1 MQLQRPEKRITMTD
15 PISSFRRIA
24 QMDTPSRPAA
34 AKVSERATDSSS
46 ETAVKPAPMRTDEVQ
61 LSEVAQ
67 KAMQEPQFDR
77 AKVGAEVSAGFS
89 DTFQHKR
96 AQLVCQGAQL
106 RWRQTSQICG
116 GINIF
121 QQRTH
126 LTAFLANRA
135 LPLM

>member
-1 MQLQRPEKRITMTD
+1 MGGAKGIK
-15 PISSFRRIA
+15 FAFIA
-24 QMDTPSRPAA
+24 LGKTGHA
-34 AKVSERATDSSS
+34 
-46 ETAVKPAPMRTDEVQ
+46 VQ
-61 LSEVAQ
+61 LAQ
-67 KAMQEPQFDR
+67 GVHTITATGEDFVRIGLMTHVPHQSVVRGVENVMQGNRQFDR
-77 AKVGAEVSAGFS
+77 AKVGAQVAAGFS

>member
-1 MQLQRPEKRITMTD
+1 MRGTKSIKFAFIALWKTRHAIQLAQGMHLVAATGENFVRIGLMTHVPHQSVVRGVENVMQGNG
-15 PISSFRRIA
+15 
-24 QMDTPSRPAA
+24 
-34 AKVSERATDSSS
+34 
-46 ETAVKPAPMRTDEVQ
+46 Q
-61 LSEVAQ
+61 L
-67 KAMQEPQFDR
+67 DG

>member
-1 MQLQRPEKRITMTD
+1 MRGTKGVVFTFIPARKTRQAAQLAQAGHALAPTREDFVRVSLMTHVPDQTVMGGIENVMQGNGQLD
-15 PISSFRRIA
+15 C
-24 QMDTPSRPAA
+24 
-34 AKVSERATDSSS
+34 AKVRA
-46 ETAVKPAPMRTDEVQ
+46 Q
-61 LSEVAQ
+61 
-67 KAMQEPQFDR
+67 
-77 AKVGAEVSAGFS
+77 VSAGFG

-126 LTAFLANRA
+126 LTAFLANHA